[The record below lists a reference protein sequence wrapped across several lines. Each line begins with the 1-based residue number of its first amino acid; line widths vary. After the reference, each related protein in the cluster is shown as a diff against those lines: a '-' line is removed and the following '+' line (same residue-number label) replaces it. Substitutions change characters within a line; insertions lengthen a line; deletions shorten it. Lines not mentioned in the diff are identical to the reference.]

1 MITPQGYHEKNSV
14 SIWTRHGRK
23 LIDVQTYI
31 NCMEALKP
39 DIFQV
44 LADADTSTESSLKR
58 VKRSVDDTIKFTAVC
73 ANLKEK
79 SEVRSTIGNVIHL
92 W

>member
-1 MITPQGYHEKNSV
+1 MLTPQGYHEKNSV

-39 DIFQV
+39 DMFQV
-44 LADADTSTESSLKR
+44 MADADTSTESSMKR
-58 VKRSVDDTIKFTAVC
+58 VKRSVDDTIKFTTIC

-79 SEVRSTIGNVIHL
+79 SEVSQFL
-92 W
+92 YSSF